1 MARIPT
7 IDPQSAS
14 GPAADLLAAVKAK
27 LGIVPNMTR
36 VMANSAAALE
46 GYLNFSGALGKGA
59 LPAKVREQIAIL
71 VAEVN
76 SCTYCLSAH
85 IAIGKMVGLP
95 ESELASAREGASADA
110 KTEAALR
117 FASAVLSSTGE
128 VSDDDV
134 RAVRD
139 AGWTD
144 AQIAEI
150 VANVALNVYTNL
162 INKTFN
168 VEVDFPVVRPASGV
182 GA

>member
-7 IDPQSAS
+7 VDPAT
-14 GPAADLLAAVKAK
+14 AAGKQGELLAAVKSK
-27 LGIVPNMTR
+27 LGLVPNMTK
-36 VMANSAAALE
+36 VMANSPAALE
-46 GYLNFSGALGKGA
+46 AYLNFSGSLGNGS

-71 VAEVN
+71 VAEGN

-85 IAIGKMVGLP
+85 TAIGKMVGLP
-95 ESELASAREGASADA
+95 ESELAAAREGSSSDA
-110 KTEAALR
+110 KTLAALR
-117 FASAVLSSTGE
+117 FAHAVLSTTGE
-128 VSDDDV
+128 ITDSEVD
-134 RAVRD
+134 AVRS
-139 AGWTD
+139 AGWSD

>member
-14 GPAADLLAAVKAK
+14 GPAGELLAAVKGK
-27 LGIVPNMTR
+27 LGMVPNMTR

-59 LPAKVREQIAIL
+59 LPAKLREQIAIL
-71 VAEVN
+71 VAEGN

-85 IAIGKMVGLP
+85 TAIGKMVGLP
-95 ESELASAREGASADA
+95 EGELASAREGASADA
-110 KTEAALR
+110 KTDAALR

-128 VSDDDV
+128 VSDHDF

-150 VANVALNVYTNL
+150 VANVGLNVYTNL
-162 INKTFN
+162 INKTFK
-168 VEVDFPVVRPASGV
+168 VEVDFPIVRPASGV